1 MLELY
6 HHGSSVCAA
15 KVRFTLSEKGLE
27 WQSHYLDILKGDQF
41 KPEYLK
47 LNPKA
52 VVPTLVHD
60 GQVLVE
66 STVICEYLD
75 EAFPDRPLKP
85 EKPMDRALMR
95 LWTKTVDEDLQPACK
110 YITYASCHRHIVK
123 RLPPDKFKEFMTG
136 PADGAETRVA
146 GDPNWVQ
153 SKRDIVNMG
162 IEAPGVES
170 KFRIYDQILQK
181 MEEALKDGPW
191 LVGKNFS
198 LADISLTPYVN
209 RLDMLGMSEMWTVS
223 RPRLTDWFERIKA
236 RPIFKP
242 CFLDYCPPDLTSDL
256 RTYGSQTWPEVK
268 AILKTG

>member
-15 KVRFTLSEKGLE
+15 KVRFTIQEKGLE
-27 WQSHYLDILKGDQF
+27 WKSHYLDILKGEHFNPD
-41 KPEYLK
+41 YLK

-75 EAFPDRPLKP
+75 DEFPQVPLRPPKS
-85 EKPMDRALMR
+85 MDRARMR
-95 LWTKTVDEDLQPACK
+95 LWTKTVDEELQPACK
-110 YITYASCHRHIVK
+110 YITYASCHRHIIK
-123 RLPPDKFKEFMTG
+123 RMPPDKFKEYMTG
-136 PADGAETRVA
+136 PLESAETRVT
-146 GDPNWVQ
+146 GDPYWAQ

-162 IEAPGVES
+162 IDAPGVAG
-170 KFRIYDQILQK
+170 KFRIYDQTLQK
-181 MEEALKDGPW
+181 MEEALKEGPW
-191 LVGKNFS
+191 LVGNMFS

-242 CFLDYCPPDLTSDL
+242 CFLDYCPPDLTHDL
-256 RTYGSQTWPEVK
+256 KTYGSQTWPEVR
-268 AILKTG
+268 AMLKS